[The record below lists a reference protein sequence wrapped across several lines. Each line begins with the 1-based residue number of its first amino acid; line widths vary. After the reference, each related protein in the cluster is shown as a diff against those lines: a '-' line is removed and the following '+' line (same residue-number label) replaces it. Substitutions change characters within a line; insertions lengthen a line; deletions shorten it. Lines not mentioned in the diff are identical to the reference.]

1 MSHSLQE
8 QLLKSGLVSQD
19 QAKKADKQAKLNTHQ
34 QQKQKKKRKKRSTPE
49 PIDTESIAYI
59 AAKAQEEEIERAK
72 ELNRQKE
79 VQRLEKELQAQVR
92 DLIQRHQ
99 VNDPKAN
106 VSYNFVEAGKF
117 VKNFFV
123 NDKQQQQLANGFL
136 AITLLDDTY
145 YLVPAPIAEK
155 LLERVPET
163 VVYLNKEKEKT
174 SNEDDPYAD
183 YPIPDDL
190 MW

>member
-79 VQRLEKELQAQVR
+79 AERIQKAYQAQVR
-92 DLIQRHQ
+92 DLIEHHH
-99 VNDPKAN
+99 VNDPKAEEI
-106 VSYNFVEAGKF
+106 YYFVEGKL
-117 VKNFFV
+117 VKKMEVDF
-123 NDKQQQQLANGFL
+123 KQRQQLAMGQL
-136 AITLLDDTY
+136 AISVLEDEY
-145 YLVPAPIAEK
+145 YLVPDAIAEK
-155 LLERVPET
+155 LLERLPESVRCFHKNQEET
-163 VVYLNKEKEKT
+163 IDK
-174 SNEDDPYAD
+174 DDPYAD
-183 YPIPDDL
+183 YPVPDDL
-190 MW
+190 IW